1 MKKLIALML
10 LLAFML
16 SLASCG
22 EGGEQSVSESEASF
36 EESEP
41 FVLST
46 DIKKIDSFM
55 KTDIDRSLKV
65 KNLFYKKQYSTSRT
79 PDDKYPD
86 GGGKLTDGDSM
97 ELIYG
102 SNTHTGF
109 SGARPVAIIFDLGE
123 GSEHNLADISI
134 SASKI
139 KDYGIGLP
147 RYVTVSA
154 SDNGNR
160 YTELGRIDTP
170 ADIADTANYVYYFA
184 FPKAVTARYIRVTL
198 SAPDGSLMLLDEIC
212 GFEYCED
219 GQYYN
224 TLGNKYD
231 QYLTI
236 EDYYGYELNLGESKV
251 KISESDADYNELRN
265 LATLEGV
272 EFDIQHFE
280 GFFEGHTNS
289 GMDEIGKLTDGKL
302 HYGDIENGY
311 FRCYRGAGRH
321 IVADLGHI
329 MSVSGCTVSFQD
341 RESWGITTPPVYYIS
356 VSENGEDWVTV
367 FAEHN
372 SDYGMNKPRFNDT
385 RNISFK
391 DEYRARYVRL
401 TFATVPDSEVSCQVY
416 IGEFEI
422 LGRKNAANAKP
433 AVENRDTPYGRYPDA
448 EELGIGDILW
458 AGISDTVGVHSGDYH
473 VITEQTAYDYM
484 VSTEATGKEL
494 LFDSFAF
501 TTRGSISWHAERNE
515 GYSWF
520 LDELFYEGLNIDAV
534 EKAYGRVKQ
543 EFGLTEKMPVWI
555 SVNCPIIG
563 DTFNG
568 KEIKTAEDYIECL
581 KWQVDEATA
590 RFNAKGYQNIYLM
603 GFYWQVE
610 NLRPNH
616 WAPDPAHDTEALIAF
631 NEYIHSKGYKTI
643 WAPYYSYLQGIWNS
657 HYYGIDITCWQPNYV
672 FNPAEHYRLDAIA
685 ELAKL
690 YGVSIEIEIEP
701 NRQSEESLER
711 YRTYLA
717 AGVKYGFIDSVN
729 TYYQGA
735 VPGAYVV
742 YRDSEDEI
750 TKAIYEESVL
760 YIQNK
765 LDYDPR
771 EKEPADLSVY
781 TDKTATVKHGEK
793 VSISL
798 GSLEGAE
805 YRFAQTSVY
814 GRVELCRDGTFKY
827 TAMKN
832 FAGEDVVKIDIY
844 DGEGEIKTVTV
855 TITVTEE

>member
-1 MKKLIALML
+1 MKRILSILLSLIFVLT
-10 LLAFML
+10 
-16 SLASCG
+16 LASCNQG
-22 EGGEQSVSESEASF
+22 SEQSEDLSNVESEI
-36 EESEP
+36 EEE
-41 FVLST
+41 FILSGEIAQK
-46 DIKKIDSFM
+46 DAFM
-55 KTDIDRSLKV
+55 TAEIDRSLKA
-65 KNLFYKKQYSTSRT
+65 KNLFYNLSYTSSRAF
-79 PDDKYPD
+79 DSEYV
-86 GGGKLTDGDSM
+86 GGGKLTDGQTMD
-97 ELIYG
+97 LVYG
-102 SNTHTGF
+102 KNTFAGF
-109 SGARPVAIIFDLGE
+109 RGLRPASIEFDLGE
-123 GSEHNLADISI
+123 GERELADISI
-134 SASKI
+134 GCGRV

-147 RYVTVSA
+147 KYVIVAA
-154 SDNGNR
+154 SNDGKSF
-160 YTELGRIDTP
+160 TELGRIDTP
-170 ADIADTANYVYYFA
+170 KDIADTAKYTYYFA
-184 FPKAVTARYIRVTL
+184 FPKAVSARYIRITL
-198 SAPDGSLMLLDEIC
+198 SAPDNSLMLIDEIC
-212 GFEYCED
+212 GFQYCED
-219 GQYYN
+219 GLYYN

-236 EDYYGYELNLGESKV
+236 EDFYGYELNLGESKV
-251 KISESDADYNELRN
+251 QISETDADYNELRN

-302 HYGDIENGY
+302 HYTDIENGY

-329 MSVSGCTVSFQD
+329 MSVSGCTVTFQD
-341 RESWGITTPPVYYIS
+341 RQSWGISTPPVYYIS

-372 SDYGMNKPRFNDT
+372 PDYGMNKPRFNDT

-448 EELGIGDILW
+448 EELGVGDILW
-458 AGISDTVGVHSGDYH
+458 AGISDTVGVHSSDYH
-473 VITEQTAYDYM
+473 VITEQTAYEYM
-484 VSTEATGKEL
+484 VSTEAAGKEL

-520 LDELFYEGLNIDAV
+520 LDEIFYEGLNIDAV
-534 EKAYGRVKQ
+534 EKAYGRVMQ

-672 FNPAEHYRLDAIA
+672 FSPAEHYRLDAIA

-690 YGVSIEIEIEP
+690 YGVSVEIEIEP

-717 AGVKYGFIDSVN
+717 AGIKYGFIDSVN

-750 TKAIYEESVL
+750 TKAIYNESVL
-760 YIQNK
+760 YITNK

-771 EKEPADLSVY
+771 EKEPADLSVF

-793 VSISL
+793 VSVSL
-798 GSLEGAE
+798 GSLENVD
-805 YRFAQTSVY
+805 YRFAQTSIY
-814 GRVELCRDGTFKY
+814 GRLSLCEDGTLTY
-827 TAMKN
+827 TAMRGY
-832 FAGEDVVKIDIY
+832 AGKDVIKLDIY
-844 DGEGEIKTVTV
+844 NGDGELKTVTIE
-855 TITVTEE
+855 ITVTEQ